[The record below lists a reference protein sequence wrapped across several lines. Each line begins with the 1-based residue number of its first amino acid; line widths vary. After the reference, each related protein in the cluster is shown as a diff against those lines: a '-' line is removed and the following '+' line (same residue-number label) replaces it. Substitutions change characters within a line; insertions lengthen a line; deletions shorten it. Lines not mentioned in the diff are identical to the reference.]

1 MKNEQ
6 ILKLAEEAAKKLGFD
21 SNKDGDFFIGCKV
34 NEVLPNGKISTLV
47 CVDCSWLRDRQTK
60 IIDHNDLDEIDD
72 GYKNPSIKIDIDD
85 IIITKWFDAVDS
97 DGDIHHCK
105 VESFITMGYN
115 PFDPVEDTDWV
126 IYIEL

>member
-1 MKNEQ
+1 MKNNE
-6 ILKLAEEAAKKLGFD
+6 ILKLAEKSAEKLGLD
-21 SNKDGDFFIGCKV
+21 PDGDFFIGSKV
-34 NEVLPNGKISTLV
+34 DEVLPNGKVSTLV
-47 CVDCSWLRDRQTK
+47 CVDCSWLRDRGQTA
-60 IIDHNDLDEIDD
+60 ILDHKDLDEIDD
-72 GYKNPSIKIDIDD
+72 GYKNPSIKIDIDN
-85 IIITKWFDAVDS
+85 IVLTKWFDAVDS

>member
-1 MKNEQ
+1 MKNEK
-6 ILKLAEEAAKKLGFD
+6 IVKVAAEVAKKLGLD
-21 SNKDGDFFIGCKV
+21 SNGDFFIGSKV
-34 NEVLPNGKISTLV
+34 DEVLPNGKISTLI
-47 CVDCSWLRDRQTK
+47 CVDCSWLRDKGQTA
-60 IIDHNDLDEIDD
+60 ILDHKDLDEIDD

-115 PFDPVEDTDWV
+115 PFNPVEDTDWV
-126 IYIEL
+126 VYVEV